1 MRSRKSIA
9 VLLLLILPLGFSAVW
24 RLQHQIDRQ
33 LDRAEEENDD
43 VLLRSGKLVRVLS
56 LEYGTFLADV
66 YWTRAV
72 QYFGLKRF
80 RQAMSMDML
89 WPLLDLST
97 TLDPHLLVAYRFG
110 CFFLAEPPP
119 QGAGQPNLAVMFVQ
133 RGIAANPEYWRLY
146 QDLGFLYY
154 WELRDYH
161 KASEAFLDGSRHPD
175 ALDWMKVMAA
185 KIAGEGRSRETSMF
199 LWRQIYESTKD
210 DTIRKNAFNHVQLI
224 KAESDME
231 QLDEILFEFEQ
242 EHTRLPDGFGELI
255 RLGLLPGRPLDPA
268 GYPYA
273 LSTIG
278 KVEFDPK
285 SPLAITQRSDEL
297 GRRRQS
303 ITHAPGG

>member
-110 CFFLAEPPP
+110 CFFLGAYSAGCGPAEP
-119 QGAGQPNLAVMFVQ
+119 
-133 RGIAANPEYWRLY
+133 R
-146 QDLGFLYY
+146 
-154 WELRDYH
+154 
-161 KASEAFLDGSRHPD
+161 
-175 ALDWMKVMAA
+175 
-185 KIAGEGRSRETSMF
+185 
-199 LWRQIYESTKD
+199 
-210 DTIRKNAFNHVQLI
+210 
-224 KAESDME
+224 
-231 QLDEILFEFEQ
+231 
-242 EHTRLPDGFGELI
+242 
-255 RLGLLPGRPLDPA
+255 
-268 GYPYA
+268 
-273 LSTIG
+273 
-278 KVEFDPK
+278 
-285 SPLAITQRSDEL
+285 
-297 GRRRQS
+297 
-303 ITHAPGG
+303 